1 MPSTGCRVIF
11 SFMTS
16 DGSLPRTECPECAR
30 LRRELDAALA
40 RIAVLEAQVRELLAQ
55 LQRNSS
61 NSSTPPS
68 ANPLGAPKPVVKT
81 PTGRKPGG
89 QPGHK
94 GHHRL
99 RLPPERVTTIVPY
112 VPTVCDHCQ
121 APLSAEPGPGDPEP
135 TWHQVAEL
143 PVLAAVITEHQGHAR
158 TCSCCGHLNRG
169 VIPPEIRAHVIGPRL
184 AAVMSYFA
192 SRHHI
197 GRRGVEEVVETV
209 FEVPTSLGSISALE
223 AETRDALASPYHEAQ
238 EAVRE
243 APVKNTDETGWSEKG
258 QKRWLWGAATAT
270 VAFFVIHLR
279 RNFEGLQALLGETIN
294 GIVCSD
300 RWSVYSKLPLKFR
313 QICWAHLKRDFQKLI
328 DRGGPAEAIGRV
340 GLEVVECL
348 FADWWAF
355 RQGELDRPGLQARVD
370 PIARELQ
377 GVLEQGCSCADSK
390 AATFCANVLA
400 VYPALWLFTA
410 IEGVEP
416 TNNHAE
422 RILRLGVL
430 WRKNAFGCHSVAGCQ
445 FVERTLT
452 VIQTLRLQK
461 RPVLDYLYRAIVAHR
476 AGLPAPQLLGQTGD

>member
-1 MPSTGCRVIF
+1 MSEFPAVPVAS
-11 SFMTS
+11 
-16 DGSLPRTECPECAR
+16 CPECGKLRADLDEAR
-30 LRRELDAALA
+30 KLIVQLQAELHELR
-40 RIAVLEAQVRELLAQ
+40 AQ
-55 LQRNSS
+55 LNRNSS
-61 NSSTPPS
+61 NSSSPPS
-68 ANPLGAPKPVVKT
+68 VDPPGAPKPVVKT
-81 PTGRKPGG
+81 PTGRNPGG
-89 QPGHK
+89 QPGHQ
-94 GHHRL
+94 GHHRR
-99 RLPPERVTTIVPY
+99 RLPRERVNTVVAY
-112 VPTVCDHCQ
+112 VPTVCDHCD

-143 PVLAAVITEHQGHAR
+143 PDLAALITEHQGHAR
-158 TCSCCGHLNRG
+158 TCSCCGRLNRG
-169 VIPPEIRAHVIGPRL
+169 VIPPEVRAHAIGPRL
-184 AAVMSYFA
+184 TAVMSYFA

-209 FEVPTSLGSISALE
+209 FEVPTSLGSISTLE
-223 AETRDALASPYHEAQ
+223 AEMSEALANPYHEAR

-243 APVKNTDETGWSEKG
+243 APVKNTDETGWCEKG
-258 QKRWLWGAATAT
+258 QRRWLWGSATAT

-279 RNFEGLQALLGETIN
+279 RNFEGLQALLGETIQ

-300 RWSVYSKLPLKFR
+300 RWSVYSKLPLELR

-328 DRGGPAEAIGRV
+328 DRGGPADAIGRA
-340 GLEVVECL
+340 GQEVVECL

-355 RQGELDRPGLQARVD
+355 RRGELDRPGLQTRLD

-400 VYPALWLFTA
+400 LYPALWLFTT

-430 WRKNAFGCHSVAGCQ
+430 WRKNAFGCHSAAGCR
-445 FVERTLT
+445 FVERMLT
-452 VIQTLRLQK
+452 TVQTLRLQN
-461 RPVLDYLYRAIVAHR
+461 RPVLDYLYHAILAHR
-476 AGLPAPQLLGQTGD
+476 AGRPAPQLLGHAGD

>member
-1 MPSTGCRVIF
+1 MSQVPATPVVS
-11 SFMTS
+11 
-16 DGSLPRTECPECAR
+16 CPECGQ
-30 LRRELDAALA
+30 LRAALDEA
-40 RIAVLEAQVRELLAQ
+40 RKQIADLQAEVHELRSPTEPQ
-55 LQRNSS
+55 LLQLLLTSFGR
-61 NSSTPPS
+61 STGGS
-68 ANPLGAPKPVVKT
+68 Q
-81 PTGRKPGG
+81 TGRQDTHADASRAGNRG
-89 QPGHK
+89 ILDIIAIASRRSGS
-94 GHHRL
+94 
-99 RLPPERVTTIVPY
+99 TTIVPY
-112 VPTVCDHCQ
+112 VPTICTHCQ
-121 APLSAEPGPGDPEP
+121 APLPAEPGPGDPEP

-143 PVLAAVITEHQGHAR
+143 PELAAVITEHQGHAR
-158 TCSCCGHLNRG
+158 TCPCCGHLNRG
-169 VIPPEIRAHVIGPRL
+169 EIPPEIRAHVIGPRL
-184 AAVMSYFA
+184 AAVMSYF
-192 SRHHI
+192 SGRHHI
-197 GRRGVEEVVETV
+197 GRRGVEEIVETV
-209 FEVPTSLGSISALE
+209 FEVPTSLGSICTLE
-223 AETRDALASPYHEAQ
+223 AETSAALASPYQEAQ
-238 EAVRE
+238 AAVRE

-258 QKRWLWGAATAT
+258 QKRWLWAAATAT

-279 RNFEGLQALLGETIN
+279 RNFEGLQALLGETIT

-300 RWSVYSKLPLKFR
+300 RWSVYSKLPLELR

-355 RQGELDRPGLQARVD
+355 RRGELDRPGLQARLD

-400 VYPALWLFTA
+400 LYPALWLFAA

-430 WRKNAFGCHSVAGCQ
+430 WRKNAFGCHSAAGCR
-445 FVERTLT
+445 FVERMLT
-452 VIQTLRLQK
+452 VVQTLRLQK

-476 AGLPAPQLLGQTGD
+476 AGLPAPQLLGQAGN